1 MYIIRLDD
9 ASEYEDKK
17 KWERIKKLL
26 NKYEIKPIIGVIP
39 NNKDNS
45 LVKKYEKNENF
56 WNEIKELKENG
67 WIIAMHGFDHK
78 YISNSGGINPIQK
91 RSEFAGI
98 PLKKQKQ
105 KIKDGISIFEKNGIY
120 PDVFFAPS
128 HTFDEN
134 TIIALKENSNINI
147 ISDTIASDV
156 YFKHGMYFIP
166 QQSGKVRKLPFKTV
180 TFCYHPNEME
190 DCDYKQLEDFI
201 IKNINKFRGTPLDNL
216 KKRKRNIYD
225 IFLEKIYFARRKK

>member
-9 ASEYEDKK
+9 ASEYEDKI
-17 KWERIKKLL
+17 KWEKIKKLL

-39 NNKDNS
+39 NNKDSS
-45 LVKKYEKNENF
+45 LVNRYKKDNNF
-56 WNEIKELKENG
+56 WNEIKKLKDKG
-67 WIIAMHGFDHK
+67 WIIAMHGFDHR
-78 YISNSGGINPIQK
+78 YISNSGGINPVQK
-91 RSEFAGI
+91 RSEFAGV
-98 PLKKQKQ
+98 PLNKQKQ
-105 KIKDGISIFEKNGIY
+105 KIKEGISILEKNGIY

-147 ISDTIASDV
+147 ISDTIANDV
-156 YFKHGMYFIP
+156 YYKRGMYFIP

-201 IKNINKFRGTPLDNL
+201 INNLNKFKGNPLENL
-216 KKRKRNIYD
+216 KKRKRNLYD
-225 IFLEKIYFARRKK
+225 IILEKIYFLRRKK